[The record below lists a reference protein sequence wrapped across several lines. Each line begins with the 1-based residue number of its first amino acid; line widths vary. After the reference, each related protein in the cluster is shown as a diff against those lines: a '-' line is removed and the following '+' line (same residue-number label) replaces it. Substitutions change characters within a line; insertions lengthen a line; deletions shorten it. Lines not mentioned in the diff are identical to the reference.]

1 MKKVYFIAGLGADSR
16 AFTFLDLSFCQPV
29 FIDWVTPSNKETLA
43 SYAEKLFA
51 CIKDEQAT
59 IAGLSFGGMLATE
72 IAKIH
77 PRTNVII
84 IASSKTYLEIPGYLR
99 FWRHFPIYKFH
110 SKKIKTSVGSF
121 VLSILGAKG
130 DEQKKLQ
137 LQIMKDS
144 DTAFTR
150 WAMNAIV
157 NWRNNTV
164 PPNVVH
170 IHGTADKLLPYRY
183 VKADYAIKN
192 GEHVMV
198 MDRAEEISQLLKQLI
213 TT

>member
-1 MKKVYFIAGLGADSR
+1 
-16 AFTFLDLSFCQPV
+16 
-29 FIDWVTPSNKETLA
+29 
-43 SYAEKLFA
+43 
-51 CIKDEQAT
+51 
-59 IAGLSFGGMLATE
+59 MLATE